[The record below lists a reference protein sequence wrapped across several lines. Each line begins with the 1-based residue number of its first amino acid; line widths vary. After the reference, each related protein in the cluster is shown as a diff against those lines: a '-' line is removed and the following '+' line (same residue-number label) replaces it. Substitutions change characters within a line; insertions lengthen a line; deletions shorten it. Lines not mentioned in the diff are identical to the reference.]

1 MIKNKKFKLNIEEN
15 YLKDLLYDKNN
26 ILKQYFLIIQHYIE
40 HCLDN
45 TNNKNNSIFY
55 TGLNMTTNIFRLM
68 LFYTRNL
75 ELTMYHTRNGIYY
88 YVEYISQITDT
99 DDNIFFNLTVKDAIM
114 YVYTRTLFDINKSY
128 SKDSSNTTI
137 ELDFLNDYLIFMNT
151 LSSLLIKDYSV
162 YKVKLKSVI
171 DLLKSNIDED
181 TTLTILDNSIHNFKM
196 NIKNH
201 NYDDD
206 NVISYFQDKKTS
218 Y

>member
-15 YLKDLLYDKNN
+15 YLKEVLYDKNN

-75 ELTMYHTRNGIYY
+75 ELTMYYTRNGIYY

-128 SKDSSNTTI
+128 SKDSPNATI
-137 ELDFLNDYLIFMNT
+137 DLDFLNDYLIFMNT
-151 LSSLLIKDYSV
+151 LSSLLINDYSV

-171 DLLKSNIDED
+171 DFLKSNIDQD
-181 TTLTILDNSIHNFKM
+181 ITLNSLDKSIHNFKM
-196 NIKNH
+196 NIQNNK
-201 NYDDD
+201 YADD
-206 NVISYFQDKKTS
+206 NIISYFQDKKV
-218 Y
+218 